1 MVPKIIELIIEEDD
15 DKAGLDGI
23 ALVEHPAHEATFEY
37 FNEDNEPKKYV
48 LADEEVPEVL
58 QMFAAYGE
66 PQGFLEEEGWYISEV
81 KELGREEFAGI
92 LANPNAPS
100 AQDTPTV
107 RFRYKYVGAISKNSR
122 DFCREMIAANKVFR
136 IEDIDKMSVRSVNP
150 VGPSGYSIF
159 DYRGSYNCKHRWVQ
173 LIYRSRGK
181 IKNDADATSNLS
193 GEDGMPGPDTRT
205 QATIKAGNTPPRTG
219 FNASNPD
226 VSSLTPYV
234 EQITEDVE
242 RKPVLTAAEGNMN
255 VLGYNT
261 RFFHMCPKAIE
272 LFTHLI
278 SMQMDDDTQGMV
290 RSAAQIADNIF
301 RIESEVIENGGTL
314 DNLTE
319 AVLLADDFEDVME
332 EIDEDTGMMHDTSFI
347 QGHLQK
353 IADIVRENM
362 ADLSDACWPGYEAV
376 GTKMLDGREVP
387 NCVPEKMAKE
397 MMKQEFQSYND
408 YPEAA
413 KNNACKAIRWKEEH
427 GDEVKG
433 MTQTGWI
440 RANQLCKGE
449 NISEETIARM
459 SAFQRHRRNS
469 EVAPEFKDTPWKDA
483 GYVAWL
489 GWGGTTGIEWASEKL
504 KSIRGEMSFSVFN
517 AEQRMVVGAAMVPDK
532 MIIRRNEIT
541 GEIYYV
547 YFTKET
553 IKKLQQ
559 KFMKDKLLDA
569 TNIEHGRKYLRDV
582 DVVESWIVED
592 QEKDKQQVFGMNYPV
607 GSWMIIMKIND
618 DEVWKKVKDGE
629 LKGFS
634 VQGYF
639 LEKAKFKKEE
649 HLLEQIKDILRK
661 VK

>member
-1 MVPKIIELIIEEDD
+1 MVPKIIELIIEDND

-66 PQGFLEEEGWYISEV
+66 PQGFLEDEGWYISEV
-81 KELGREEFAGI
+81 KELGRQDFADI

-100 AQDTPTV
+100 AQDTPTL
-107 RFRYKYVGAISKNSR
+107 RFRYKYVGKISNNSR
-122 DFCREMIAANKVFR
+122 DFCKQMIAANKVFR

-150 VGPSGYSIF
+150 IGPSGYSIF
-159 DYRGSYNCKHRWVQ
+159 EWRGSYNCKHRWVQ
-173 LIYRSRGK
+173 LIYRNRGR

-193 GEDGMPGPDTRT
+193 DTDGMPGPDTRT
-205 QATIKAGNTPPRTG
+205 TSTINAGNTPPRTG
-219 FNASNPD
+219 FSSTNPD

-234 EQITEDVE
+234 DQITDDIEK
-242 RKPVLTAAEGNMN
+242 KPVLSSETFEKVSIDYDETLTTERGMELAKSLIESG
-255 VLGYNT
+255 
-261 RFFHMCPKAIE
+261 IE
-272 LFTHLI
+272 LYII
-278 SMQMDDDTQGMV
+278 SARQDKEPMLK
-290 RSAAQIADNIF
+290 RADELGIPHSRVYATGSNKSK
-301 RIESEVIENGGTL
+301 IEKIKELGIKQHH
-314 DNLTE
+314 DNN
-319 AVLLADDFEDVME
+319 EDVIKE
-332 EIDEDTGMMHDTSFI
+332 LGEIGVNF
-347 QGHLQK
+347 
-353 IADIVRENM
+353 ADI
-362 ADLSDACWPGYEAV
+362 SDACWPGYEAI

-387 NCVPEKMAKE
+387 NCVPEKMAVE

-408 YPEAA
+408 YPESA
-413 KNNACKAIRWKEEH
+413 KNNACKAIKWKEEYK
-427 GDEVKG
+427 DEVKG

-449 NISEETIARM
+449 KISEETIARM
-459 SAFQRHRRNS
+459 SGFQRHRKNS
-469 EVAPEFKDTPWKDA
+469 EVSPEFKDTPWKDS
-483 GYVAWL
+483 GYIAWL
-489 GWGGTTGIEWASEKL
+489 GWGGTTGIEWASQKL
-504 KSIRGEMSFSVFN
+504 KSIRNEMSFSVFN
-517 AEQRMVVGAAMVPDK
+517 SEQRLVVGAAMIPDK

-553 IKKLQQ
+553 IQKLQQ

-582 DVVESWIVED
+582 DIVESWIVED
-592 QEKDKQQVFGMNYPV
+592 EEKDKQQVFNMKYPV
-607 GSWMIIMKIND
+607 GTWMVIMKVND
-618 DEVWKKVKDGE
+618 DNVWGKVKNNE

-649 HLLEQIKDILRK
+649 HLLEQIKDILSQ